1 MIAESIYG
9 QSSGPSPFSRLL
21 VFLSASELARYLVA
35 IGTDMG
41 RLTGAD
47 VATVVFVP
55 PFFLSNAFMPVKF
68 LPKWLQVVVRINPI
82 TYSVD
87 ATRAIMLD
95 GWIWSEILLPIGVIV
110 ALDVVFGVAA
120 VVILARAT
128 NVSTR

>member
-1 MIAESIYG
+1 
-9 QSSGPSPFSRLL
+9 
-21 VFLSASELARYLVA
+21 
-35 IGTDMG
+35 MG

>member
-1 MIAESIYG
+1 MVNQVA
-9 QSSGPSPFSRLL
+9 PLL
-21 VFLSASELARYLVA
+21 SAVLLAFLSASELARYLVA